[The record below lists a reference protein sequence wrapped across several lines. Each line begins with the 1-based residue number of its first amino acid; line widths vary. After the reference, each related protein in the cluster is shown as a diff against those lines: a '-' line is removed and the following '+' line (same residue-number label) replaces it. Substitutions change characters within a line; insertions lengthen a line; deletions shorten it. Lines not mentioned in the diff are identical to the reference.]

1 MEQEKSQVFI
11 MSNNEPLFIERYII
25 QDTRLDDYLFT
36 FWIKYLYFIDKCN
49 NYDAMYELYHPD
61 TVIKNLE
68 KLAELGYVRVR
79 HENKNAYI
87 TRLK

>member
-49 NYDAMYELYHPD
+49 NYDAMYKLYHPD

-68 KLAELGYVRVR
+68 KLAEFGYVRIR
-79 HENKNAYI
+79 YENKNAYV